1 MALDKLLAMRTFV
14 RVVDA
19 GTFTRAADV
28 MRMPKSTVTR
38 MVQALEKEVG
48 AKLLHRTTRRLHVT
62 QEGAIYY
69 DGARRLIDEL
79 GQLEESVAGGIAAP
93 TGRIKVEAPGAI
105 VYSVLLPALPAFFE
119 RYPQVQVE
127 LGVGNRTIDLVA
139 ENVDCVIR
147 LGPIVND
154 LLVARPLTPIPM
166 ITCAATGYLG
176 RCGTPANLDE
186 VKNHHTL
193 IQIVAPSD
201 GRIFTNTLERG
212 GAVAT
217 IEGHH
222 QIAVNDSTAALIA
235 AVAGLGIVT
244 TYAFLV
250 RPYLDSGALQR
261 VLPEWQG
268 EVVMAHVAYPQNR
281 HLPSKL
287 RVFVEWVRELFEET
301 R

>member
-1 MALDKLLAMRTFV
+1 MALDKLLAMQTFV

-19 GTFTRAADV
+19 GTFTRAAEL

-38 MVQALEKEVG
+38 AVQALEREVG
-48 AKLLHRTTRRLHVT
+48 AKLLHRTTRRLNVT
-62 QEGAIYY
+62 QQGAIYY

-79 GQLEESVAGGIAAP
+79 GELEERVAGDVAAP
-93 TGRIKVEAPGAI
+93 AGRIKVEAPSAI
-105 VYSVLLPALPAFFE
+105 VYSVLLPALPTFFE

-154 LLVARPLTPIPM
+154 LLVARPLASIPM
-166 ITCAATGYLG
+166 ITCAAAGYLARRG
-176 RCGTPANLDE
+176 MPSDLDDL
-186 VKNHHTL
+186 KHHHTL

-201 GRIFTNTLERG
+201 GRIFANSVERG
-212 GAVAT
+212 GALAT
-217 IEGHH
+217 IEGRH

-250 RPYLDSGALQR
+250 QPYLNSGALQR
-261 VLPEWQG
+261 VLPGWQG

-287 RVFVEWVRELFEET
+287 RVFVEWVRELFEEAS
-301 R
+301 

>member
-19 GTFTRAADV
+19 GTFTRAAEV
-28 MRMPKSTVTR
+28 MRKPKSTVTR
-38 MVQALEKEVG
+38 VVQALEKEVG
-48 AKLLHRTTRRLHVT
+48 AKLLHRTTRRLNVT
-62 QEGAIYY
+62 QQGAIYY

-79 GQLEESVAGGIAAP
+79 GELEERVAGDMAAP
-93 TGRIKVEAPGAI
+93 AGRIKVEAPGAI

-154 LLVARPLTPIPM
+154 LLVARPLASIPM
-166 ITCAATGYLG
+166 MTCAAAGYLA
-176 RCGTPANLDE
+176 RCGMPADLDD
-186 VKNHHTL
+186 VAHHHTL

-201 GRIFTNTLERG
+201 GHIFTNTLECG
-212 GAVAT
+212 GALAT
-217 IEGHH
+217 IEGRH

-250 RPYLDSGALQR
+250 QPYLNSGALQR

-287 RVFVEWVRELFEET
+287 RVFVEWIRELFEET
-301 R
+301 S